1 MIFIKP
7 FLKQK
12 KYLKVSKLHGP
23 LEAPIKK
30 NEPVAKLNITYKDE
44 NIGTYDLYASEDVQ
58 KQNII
63 SRIIASINFLIW
75 GDV

>member
-1 MIFIKP
+1 MN
-7 FLKQK
+7 
-12 KYLKVSKLHGP
+12 YEGP
-23 LEAPIKK
+23 IEAPISK
-30 NEPVAKLNITYKDE
+30 NDIIGKLNVRYQDE
-44 NIGTYDLYASEDVQ
+44 IIGTYDLIAFEDVQ